1 MNVGIIGVGI
11 MGSKIAGKLI
21 NAGYAVFARDI
32 DEAAEERAREL
43 GAKVVRSPKEVAEYT
58 EIILLSLPMPS
69 DVKEVVLGE
78 DGILTNPKNN
88 LIIVD
93 LSTVDPFSTQQNAK
107 ETTKVGIGYIDAP
120 VLGRP
125 QKCGNWTLPVGGDK
139 KDLEKVRKVL
149 EILAAKIIYVGPS
162 GYGNIVKLL
171 NNMMFGAINS
181 VTAEILAICTKLG
194 MSPKVLY
201 ETIANSGAAS
211 VSNLFKELGPKI
223 LNRDFE
229 PLFAIDLLHKD
240 VMLGIQMAKQV
251 DVPLFVSEANRILWI
266 GIRQVG
272 YQSQRGSNILNTL
285 DNGVLPSHS
294 RTQMEVWQSVLNDVK
309 ATYGW

>member
-1 MNVGIIGVGI
+1 MNVGIIGVGT
-11 MGSKIAGKLI
+11 MGSKMAGKLI
-21 NAGYAVFARDI
+21 NAGYAIFARDI
-32 DEAAEERAREL
+32 DEAAEERARKL
-43 GAKVVRSPKEVAEYT
+43 GAKVVNSPKEVAEYT

-88 LIIVD
+88 RAIVD
-93 LSTVDPFSTQQNAK
+93 LSTMDPFSTQNNAEEAK
-107 ETTKVGIGYIDAP
+107 KVGVSYIDAP

-139 KDLEKVRKVL
+139 KDLEKVCKVL

-171 NNMMFGAINS
+171 NNMMLGAINS

-240 VMLGIQMAKQV
+240 VRLGIQMAKQV
-251 DVPLFVSEANRILWI
+251 DVPLFVSEAN
-266 GIRQVG
+266 
-272 YQSQRGSNILNTL
+272 QRLNEMARLMGFGKEDTASVIKVYEKLL
-285 DNGVLPSHS
+285 DI
-294 RTQMEVWQSVLNDVK
+294 EVK
-309 ATYGW
+309 G

>member
-1 MNVGIIGVGI
+1 MNVGIIGVGT
-11 MGSKIAGKLI
+11 MGFKMAGKLI

-32 DEAAEERAREL
+32 DEEAEERAREL

-88 LIIVD
+88 RTIVD
-93 LSTVDPFSTQQNAK
+93 LSTVDPFSTQHNAEQAK
-107 ETTKVGIGYIDAP
+107 KVGVSYIDAP

-162 GYGNIVKLL
+162 GYGNVVKLL
-171 NNMMFGAINS
+171 NNMMLGAINS

-251 DVPLFVSEANRILWI
+251 GVPLFASEAN
-266 GIRQVG
+266 
-272 YQSQRGSNILNTL
+272 QRLNEMARLMGFGKEDTASIVKVYEKLL
-285 DNGVLPSHS
+285 DI
-294 RTQMEVWQSVLNDVK
+294 EVK
-309 ATYGW
+309 G

>member
-1 MNVGIIGVGI
+1 MNVGIIGVGT
-11 MGSKIAGKLI
+11 MGFKMAGKLI

-32 DEAAEERAREL
+32 DEVAEERAREL
-43 GAKVVRSPKEVAEYT
+43 GAKVVSSPKEVAEYT

-88 LIIVD
+88 RTIVD
-93 LSTVDPFSTQQNAK
+93 LSTVDPFSTQHNAEQAK
-107 ETTKVGIGYIDAP
+107 KVGVSYIDAP

-171 NNMMFGAINS
+171 NNMMLGAINS

-251 DVPLFVSEANRILWI
+251 GVPLFASEAN
-266 GIRQVG
+266 
-272 YQSQRGSNILNTL
+272 QRLNEMARLMGFGKEDTASIVKVYEKLL
-285 DNGVLPSHS
+285 DI
-294 RTQMEVWQSVLNDVK
+294 EVK
-309 ATYGW
+309 G